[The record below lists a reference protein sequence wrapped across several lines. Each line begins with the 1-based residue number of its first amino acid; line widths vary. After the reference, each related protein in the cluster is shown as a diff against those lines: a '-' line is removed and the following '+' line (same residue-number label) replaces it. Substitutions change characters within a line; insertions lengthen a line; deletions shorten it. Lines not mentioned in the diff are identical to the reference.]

1 MRSNGPLLDESILS
15 LDPDKIFEL
24 HNIDQVKDLVRQ
36 LQHETDRKREELR
49 TLVGERYRDLM
60 EAAETIICMRDTS
73 SEVLN
78 KMQTTQDSMST
89 LSDQL
94 NSFRKKFDHDASEEL
109 FENDED
115 VAQYALA
122 AQIKLLMDI
131 PERIW
136 NAIEAREYVT
146 ATKFYLFARHIH
158 TNLTFHHEEN
168 LGNFSSIIKSFKT

>member
-1 MRSNGPLLDESILS
+1 MTSKMRSNGPLLDESILS

-24 HNIDQVKDLVRQ
+24 HNIDQVKDLVRK

-168 LGNFSSIIKSFKT
+168 LGDF

>member
-1 MRSNGPLLDESILS
+1 
-15 LDPDKIFEL
+15 
-24 HNIDQVKDLVRQ
+24 
-36 LQHETDRKREELR
+36 
-49 TLVGERYRDLM
+49 M

-73 SEVLN
+73 TEVLS
-78 KMQTTQDSMST
+78 KIQMTQESMST

-94 NSFRKKFDHDASEEL
+94 NIFRKKFDHETSVDEL

-115 VAQYALA
+115 VANYALA

-136 NAIEAREYVT
+136 NAIEAKEFVT

-168 LGNFSSIIKSFKT
+168 LGKSYP